1 MTNVASNEI
10 YSAMQSGVLD
20 AAITS
25 STSLIS
31 FRLHETSSFL
41 TTGRK
46 HSFWFMFEPLLMSKR
61 TFDSLTPAQQKL
73 VMEVGASLEKF
84 GMEAA
89 KADDERVVEVFTKAG
104 GKPLSISVEQTSAM
118 LKRDVE
124 RWTALIR
131 AASISLD

>member
-25 STSLIS
+25 STSLIE
-31 FRLHETSSFL
+31 FRLHETSNFL

-46 HSFWFMFEPLLMSKR
+46 YAFWYMFEPLLMSKQV
-61 TFDSLTPAQQKL
+61 FDKLTPAQQKI
-73 VMEVGASLEKF
+73 VMDVGASLEKF

-89 KADDERVVEVFTKAG
+89 MADDQKVVEVFTR
-104 GKPLSISVEQTSAM
+104 PV
-118 LKRDVE
+118 
-124 RWTALIR
+124 
-131 AASISLD
+131 